1 MNLSEPDS
9 ELIGSDRVGHNN
21 LECLETLVQI
31 KTDVLEFD
39 SSQPVL
45 ILATGVESGARE
57 LVACLSSS
65 ISFWEEPYGPRDFLG
80 PIWKTVCSH
89 VRSHG
94 SKGVS
99 RKDATRLRT
108 RLQRF
113 LVQLFTPSVAHP
125 NDARWGISDWRWSV
139 TDARLLNWIFPKL
152 KVVAILRSPI
162 DSYEAYFRSGVMVER
177 SGGSALTVSAFA
189 KHWQRQANDFATPP
203 AGLGLRTLRFESLNE
218 IETLHDLKDY
228 FEVDT
233 LNPLPSADSKQNQ
246 SQRKVPTSHLRILDQ
261 YTGAPSRNW
270 GFEPANIPRIELPTS
285 IEGWEKHCT
294 PLFSTYIREDRRSV
308 AFIRMMGMQSPQFES
323 SLRCLELA
331 GIRVRRLTGAS
342 AIDTGRSSSVCQAL
356 EDGFEHIFWIDSN
369 LSFELSDLEK
379 LQSLR
384 RPIVGGLLNSSS
396 SSPFDFEPM
405 EQQSNSLDAA
415 TRCPIQ
421 VRRTSCSFLYTHRV
435 AFDTLAPTSELALCN
450 QKTAN
455 GLGFIP
461 YFKPMIVD
469 GHLNPLYL
477 ADNFAFTERAFQAGI
492 PIFIHADVRPGRYEF
507 MLRPFGA

>member
-1 MNLSEPDS
+1 MNRIESDS
-9 ELIGSDRVGHNN
+9 EKFCSDRVGHDN

-31 KTDVLEFD
+31 KTDDLEFD

-45 ILATGVESGARE
+45 ILATGVESGARD
-57 LVACLSSS
+57 LVGCLNSS

-80 PIWKTVCSH
+80 PIWKIVCSH

-99 RKDATRLRT
+99 RKNASRLRK

-113 LVQLFTPSVAHP
+113 LVQLLTPSEAHP
-125 NDARWGISDWRWSV
+125 NDARWGISEWRWSV
-139 TDARLLNWIFPKL
+139 TDARLLKWIFPKL
-152 KVVAILRSPI
+152 KVLALLRSPV
-162 DSYEAYFRSGVMVER
+162 DSYAAYFRNGVMVER

-189 KHWQRQANDFATPP
+189 KHWQRQANDFATPSG
-203 AGLGLRTLRFESLNE
+203 GLELRTLRFENLNE
-218 IETLHDLKDY
+218 IEALHDLKDHL
-228 FEVDT
+228 EVDT
-233 LNPLPSADSKQNQ
+233 LNPLPSAELKQNQ

-261 YTGAPSRNW
+261 YTGAPSRVW
-270 GFEPANIPRIELPTS
+270 GIEPADIPRIELPTS
-285 IEGWEKHCT
+285 IEGWEKLCT
-294 PLFSTYIREDRRSV
+294 PLFSTDVREDRRSV

-323 SLRCLELA
+323 SLRSLELA

-369 LSFELSDLEK
+369 LSFELSDVEK

-384 RPIVGGLLNSSS
+384 RPIVGGLLSRSGSSQ
-396 SSPFDFEPM
+396 FDFEPM
-405 EQQSNSLDAA
+405 EEQANSLDDA
-415 TRCPIQ
+415 TRCPMQ
-421 VRRTSCSFLYTHRV
+421 VRRTSSSFLYTHRI
-435 AFDTLAPTSELALCN
+435 AFDLVAPTSELALCN

-461 YFKPMIVD
+461 YFKPMVVG
-469 GHLNPLYL
+469 GHPNPLYL
-477 ADNFAFTERAFQAGI
+477 PDDYAFTERAFQAGI
-492 PIFIHADVRPGRYEF
+492 PIFIHTDVRPGRYEF
-507 MLRPFGA
+507 VLRPYGA